1 MSTENLN
8 QGNFQRWYFPVHE
21 DASQVQLHLETDVH
35 LKKKNTTSYVEAFQK
50 QEYGENS
57 KWKLRHA
64 IEEYEENSKW
74 KLRHA
79 IEEHEENSK
88 WKLRHD
94 IQEEYVGT

>member
-74 KLRHA
+74 KLRH
-79 IEEHEENSK
+79 
-88 WKLRHD
+88 D